1 MPVICHNLG
10 NAINDILFGIT
21 YPENDKTWMYL
32 LQLQIEGI
40 EYIGVSGTV
49 NFLPFLR

>member
-40 EYIGVSGTV
+40 EHIGVSGTV